1 LDKGDGRVGEEL
13 DFERAWLGKLST
25 HLDEI
30 AGEQIRKQ
38 VLQGSEALTSESPR
52 ETVIDWTRWW
62 RRVTAGRFWLA
73 VLASTQWML
82 CKR

>member
-1 LDKGDGRVGEEL
+1 MPEEL
-13 DFERAWLGKLST
+13 DFETAWLGKLST

-52 ETVIDWTRWW
+52 ETVIDWTRGA
-62 RRVTAGRFWLA
+62 TGLAGGGG
-73 VLASTQWML
+73 
-82 CKR
+82 